1 MTSVVMNLQEFSK
14 RHLRPS
20 RFRGMNLQESSVHFG
35 LGTVSPFIDDMTS
48 CLRCVDTNTGTNRWS
63 GAWHLSPPRDVW
75 ARIQSRPRR
84 AGRSRQT
91 TNYYYYHMASIGASR
106 LATW

>member
-1 MTSVVMNLQEFSK
+1 M
-14 RHLRPS
+14 
-20 RFRGMNLQESSVHFG
+20 HFG

-91 TNYYYYHMASIGASR
+91 TNHHHR
-106 LATW
+106 LGVSLWSKGPAALRIPTNKS

>member
-1 MTSVVMNLQEFSK
+1 MPDVVVAVEMLVVTSAGMNLQEFSK
-14 RHLRPS
+14 RHLRPN
-20 RFRGMNLQESSVHFG
+20 RFRGMNLQEFSVHFG

-91 TNYYYYHMASIGASR
+91 TNYYYY
-106 LATW
+106 

>member
-1 MTSVVMNLQEFSK
+1 MNLQEFSE
-14 RHLRPS
+14 RHLRPN
-20 RFRGMNLQESSVHFG
+20 RFRGMNLQEFSVHFG

-91 TNYYYYHMASIGASR
+91 TNCC
-106 LATW
+106 